1 MQASIIMESMKH
13 PFSISFLRATLFMAS
28 ILLMILGFH
37 GSLSLAEADTDSPL
51 LLPLLAALAILV
63 FLFMTRNSRIN
74 PAWADKMSGE
84 QFERFCRSY
93 FRRHGYYRIRTTQ
106 KTRDYGADLVMYR
119 GIHKA
124 VVQAKRYERNIGV
137 SAVQEALASK
147 AYYHASE
154 AIVITNQYFTASA
167 VRLAEVN
174 KVKLIDRD
182 ALFHLKK

>member
-1 MQASIIMESMKH
+1 MTFMKH
-13 PFSISFLRATLFMAS
+13 PFSIFFLRSTLLMAS
-28 ILLMILGFH
+28 LLLGIIAFH
-37 GSLSLAEADTDSPL
+37 GSLSLTEAYAGSIRVVPL
-51 LLPLLAALAILV
+51 ACAVSILA
-63 FLFMTRNSRIN
+63 FLFVTRNNQIN
-74 PAWADKMSGE
+74 PAWADRMSGE
-84 QFERFCRSY
+84 RFERFCRSY

-119 GIHKA
+119 GFHKT
-124 VVQAKRYERNIGV
+124 VVQAKRYDRNIGV

-167 VRLAEVN
+167 VRLADVN